1 MKNKIYFPFEIN
13 SMKKFRFVDIT
24 TSDVAFEAYGKNLNE
39 LFANAA
45 LAMFEVIVN
54 TKQVEPKVERKVSLE
69 GNDLQS
75 LMFNWLNEL
84 LIFVDSENLAFSEF
98 DVKVDEEKF
107 KLEAICKGEE
117 MNREKHETRTHV
129 KACTMHKMEIKKN
142 KIWKAQ
148 VILDI

>member
-1 MKNKIYFPFEIN
+1 
-13 SMKKFRFVDIT
+13 MKKFKFIDIT
-24 TSDVAFEAYGKNLNE
+24 TADVAFEAYGKNLDE

-45 LAMFEVIVN
+45 LAMFEVMVN
-54 TKQVEPKVERKVSLE
+54 TRQVEPKVEKELKVE

-75 LMFNWLNEL
+75 LMFNWLNSL

-98 DVKVDEEKF
+98 DVKVDEKKF
-107 KLEAICKGEE
+107 KLEAVCKGEE

-129 KACTMHKMEIKKN
+129 KACTMHKMEVKKN
-142 KIWKAQ
+142 KVWKAQ